1 MKILITGNVHG
12 DFGKLKSIVDGLGA
26 KGKQFDFMLCCGK
39 VLATDGMDIP
49 KERMP
54 CDTMFVDSSDMS

>member
-1 MKILITGNVHG
+1 MKILITGSVHG
-12 DFGKLKSIVDGLGA
+12 DFGKLKSIVENLGA

-39 VLATDGMDIP
+39 VLAGDGMEIP

-54 CDTMFVDSSDMS
+54 CDTMFVDSSDLS